1 MSEKEIKDLGELFR
15 KMDINNDGVISLQEM
30 QIHMKKSGAGN
41 DEIEKAFNAID

>member
-30 QIHMKKSGAGN
+30 QIHMKK
-41 DEIEKAFNAID
+41 